1 MSKKLKKST
10 ALARRRVATPARRVT
25 AIARRPKMEVLPS
38 PAANEGLSERTIVGM
53 LGKIELKLTDKEEA
67 ILSEVVNVEDV
78 RVKPSGQAYL
88 SHPTYTRWFNRAFGR
103 LGWSL
108 VPAAAPMKNET
119 GVVVVPYLLHI
130 HGKPAAFAF
139 GEQEWFEGSNR
150 EQTYGDALEA
160 TVASGLRR
168 CAKRMGVGLELWDR
182 PWTNAYL
189 ADHCVEVRVVKKGR
203 DGKKFTARQWRRKVD
218 QPFWNEVTGKD
229 EDDERTVKTADGE
242 RRTIDD
248 DQIPDEPAQTRRVEA
263 PAKPQ
268 PRDAHHANELQPITE
283 KQLQRLWVII
293 RNSGR
298 IENAVKAWLKA
309 KYQLDHTKDIARR
322 DYETICAAIESPRSL
337 PL

>member
-1 MSKKLKKST
+1 MSKKPKKST
-10 ALARRRVATPARRVT
+10 ALARRRVAAPARRVT
-25 AIARRPKMEVLPS
+25 ALARRPKTEVLP
-38 PAANEGLSERTIVGM
+38 AALPSEPLSERTIVGT

-67 ILSEVVNVEDV
+67 ILSEEVDLDQV

-103 LGWSL
+103 LGWAL

-139 GEQEWFEGSNR
+139 GEQEYFEGSNR

-189 ADHCVEVRVVKKGR
+189 AEHCVEVRVTKKGR
-203 DGKKFTARQWRRKVD
+203 DGKQYGARQWRRKID
-218 QPFWNEVTGKD
+218 QPFWNEITGKD
-229 EDDERTVKTADGE
+229 DDGKRVKTADGE

-248 DQIPDEPAQTRRVEA
+248 DQIPDEPAQTRKVET

-268 PRDAHHANELQPITE
+268 PRDAHHAGELQPITE
-283 KQLQRLWVII
+283 KQLSRLWTII

-298 IENAVKAWLKA
+298 MENVVKTWLLA
-309 KYQLDHTKDIARR
+309 KYKVEHTKDIARR
-322 DYETICAAIESPRSL
+322 DYDAICEAIESPRSL
-337 PL
+337 AL